1 MASACVSARASG
13 AAWQGLTVSIAAS
26 FRVRIRVQRD
36 AMVWHLGW
44 QASRRHRRGA
54 GRRGAG
60 GAAHPGFAS
69 VNRRC
74 APSTWLA
81 QVSDKER
88 EGCGR
93 HSQAGSGA
101 ERPSE
106 GRGRHASRACVLQ
119 HHRWAASDSRHTSD
133 SRAHLAVSDVEVS
146 YRLGGTSLDRESQVA
161 QLEMPPFAQQL

>member
-26 FRVRIRVQRD
+26 FCVRIVD

-44 QASRRHRRGA
+44 QASPRHSARGA

-88 EGCGR
+88 QGCGR
-93 HSQAGSGA
+93 HSQPGSGA

-106 GRGRHASRACVLQ
+106 GGRGRHASRACVLQ